1 MKNPFR
7 SLEGGLTIKGL
18 IISVVIVSL
27 LGLAILTLPEEQ
39 GEDPKVVELK
49 NAVYK
54 LYLENLE
61 NNASRMLWMPGD
73 TVWNIEYEEYEFDS
87 EKDYFDPQQSENMV
101 IDVTVRV
108 ILLKESKDTVVIMP
122 KSKRYIH

>member
-1 MKNPFR
+1 M
-7 SLEGGLTIKGL
+7 TIKGL